1 MLASYAGI
9 ESKALALRTKF
20 KQAMQVAD
28 EKHADVC

>member
-1 MLASYAGI
+1 MLTYAGI

-20 KQAMQVAD
+20 KQALQAAD